1 MPQRRILTE
10 CHKNSLKM
18 LNLSLFAPLARRNRF
33 LATRPPTAPASM
45 L

>member
-10 CHKNSLKM
+10 CHKNSLGM
-18 LNLSLFAPLARRNRF
+18 LNSWLFAALAGSNRF